1 MGVNLIHSAF
11 YKADKPHS
19 IIRYLYDH
27 IDKDLI
33 EIDMINFSGPKF
45 GTVDNRLMSLQLIKN
60 GMTEAVMFDAQ
71 GNNLLPAE
79 ELYKKNIL
87 TIRGS
92 FRPVANVNIDMLER
106 SLELFLKEK
115 GVEKD
120 NTEVIFEITLSNL
133 LASGELDEQD
143 FMDRARILSSL
154 GYKVLIS
161 NFKEYYRL
169 AEYFSNYTKA
179 QMGMV
184 MGADNLIAIFKEE
197 YYTHLSGGILEA
209 FGKLFYRDIKIY
221 LYPMRDKDTG
231 QIITSNNIQVPPRM
245 KELYKFFKFNEK
257 VVDIHNYDAK
267 NLEIRSR
274 DIVQKIKNGE
284 DGWQSSL
291 PQGVAEMIETYGYF
305 GWKKK

>member
-1 MGVNLIHSAF
+1 
-11 YKADKPHS
+11 
-19 IIRYLYDH
+19 
-27 IDKDLI
+27 
-33 EIDMINFSGPKF
+33 
-45 GTVDNRLMSLQLIKN
+45 
-60 GMTEAVMFDAQ
+60 MTEAVMFDAE

-79 ELYKKNIL
+79 QLYKKNIL
-87 TIRGS
+87 TLRGS

-115 GVEKD
+115 GVEES
-120 NTEVIFEITLSNL
+120 NTQVIFEITLSNL
-133 LASGELDEQD
+133 LESGELDEQD

-184 MGADNLIAIFKEE
+184 MGVDNLIAIFREE
-197 YYTHLSGGILEA
+197 YYKHLSGGILEA

-221 LYPMRDKDTG
+221 LYPMKDKRTG
-231 QIITSNNIQVPPRM
+231 EIITSNNIEVPSRTR
-245 KELYKFFKFNEK
+245 ELYKFFKFDGDEK
-257 VVDIHNYDAK
+257 VVDIEGYDPK
-267 NLEIRSR
+267 NLDIHSREI
-274 DIVQKIKNGE
+274 VEQIKRGE

-291 PQGVAEMIETYGYF
+291 PKGVAQMIEENGFF
-305 GWKKK
+305 GWIKK

>member
-1 MGVNLIHSAF
+1 
-11 YKADKPHS
+11 
-19 IIRYLYDH
+19 
-27 IDKDLI
+27 
-33 EIDMINFSGPKF
+33 
-45 GTVDNRLMSLQLIKN
+45 
-60 GMTEAVMFDAQ
+60 
-71 GNNLLPAE
+71 
-79 ELYKKNIL
+79 
-87 TIRGS
+87 
-92 FRPVANVNIDMLER
+92 MLKR

-115 GVEKD
+115 GVDEN
-120 NTEVIFEITLSNL
+120 NTQVIFEITLSNL

-184 MGADNLIAIFKEE
+184 MGADNLIAIFDEE

-221 LYPMRDKDTG
+221 LYPMRNKETG
-231 QIITSNNIQVPPRM
+231 EIITSNNIHVSPRM

-257 VVDIHNYDAK
+257 LVDIENYDAK
-267 NLEIRSR
+267 NLNIRSR
-274 DIVQKIKNGE
+274 DIVQQIKSGQE
-284 DGWQSSL
+284 GWQAAL
-291 PQGVAEMIETYGYF
+291 PKGVAEMIEKNGYF
-305 GWKKK
+305 GWNKDKKEE